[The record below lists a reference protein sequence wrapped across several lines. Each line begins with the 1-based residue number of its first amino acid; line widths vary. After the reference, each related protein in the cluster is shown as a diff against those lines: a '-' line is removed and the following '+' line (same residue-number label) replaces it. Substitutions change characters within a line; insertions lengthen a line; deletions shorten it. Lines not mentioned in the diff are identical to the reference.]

1 MRKSVDISVS
11 TDPLSD
17 FQNIIDYAKLLQG
30 KADMLHCDVM
40 DGKFVEKQTF
50 DYSLIKSINAS
61 SLIMLDVHLMTAEP
75 EATLEKYIKAGANIL
90 TVHYEAFSNKA
101 QLIKAMQLIKSKNC
115 LAGLSFKPETTVKEI
130 SNFLYYADIVL
141 VMGVQPGAS
150 GQSMLPQTFDK
161 VKSLAN
167 FRQANKLTFK
177 IEVDG
182 GVNEQNTKL
191 LSEMGADILVSG
203 SYVFKA
209 EDKEKA
215 IKKLKK

>member
-17 FQNIIDYAKLLQG
+17 FQSIIDYAKLLQG

-167 FRQANKLTFK
+167 FRQANKRQQGAQILRNGARNLRRK
-177 IEVDG
+177 RIIEQD
-182 GVNEQNTKL
+182 
-191 LSEMGADILVSG
+191 S
-203 SYVFKA
+203 
-209 EDKEKA
+209 
-215 IKKLKK
+215 

>member
-17 FQNIIDYAKLLQG
+17 FQSIIDYAKLLQG

-75 EATLEKYIKAGANIL
+75 EATLEKYINAGANIL

>member
-182 GVNEQNTKL
+182 GVNEQNAKL

-215 IKKLKK
+215 IKRLKK

>member
-17 FQNIIDYAKLLQG
+17 FQSIIDYAKLLQG

>member
-17 FQNIIDYAKLLQG
+17 FQSIIDYAKLLQG

-161 VKSLAN
+161 VKSLAE

-182 GVNEQNTKL
+182 GVNEQNAKL

-203 SYVFKA
+203 SYIFKA

-215 IKKLKK
+215 IKRLKK

>member
-203 SYVFKA
+203 SYIFKA

>member
-17 FQNIIDYAKLLQG
+17 FQSIIDYAKLLQG

-182 GVNEQNTKL
+182 GVNEQNAKL
-191 LSEMGADILVSG
+191 LSEIGADILVSG
-203 SYVFKA
+203 SYIFKA

>member
-17 FQNIIDYAKLLQG
+17 FQSIIDYAKLLQG

-101 QLIKAMQLIKSKNC
+101 QLIKAIQLIKSKNC

-161 VKSLAN
+161 VRSLAN

-203 SYVFKA
+203 SYIFKA

>member
-17 FQNIIDYAKLLQG
+17 FQSIVDYAKLLQG

-40 DGKFVEKQTF
+40 DGKFVEKQTY
-50 DYSLIKSINAS
+50 DYSLIRSINAA

>member
-17 FQNIIDYAKLLQG
+17 FQSIIDYAKLLQG

-182 GVNEQNTKL
+182 GVNEQNAKL

>member
-17 FQNIIDYAKLLQG
+17 FQSIIDYAKLLQS

-161 VKSLAN
+161 VRSLAN

-203 SYVFKA
+203 SYIFKA